1 MHSACFNLC
10 PDEKGTEISGDLMG
24 VLKVIDSFNL
34 CPDEKGTE
42 SLTLS
47 HLRLPPIV
55 VSTFAPTK
63 RGLKVSNM
71 LDLQPSSRIVS
82 TLAPMKRGLKDD
94 FSVPYRDTTNG
105 FNPCPDEKGT
115 ESCNDEAKERIEGLK
130 RAKFHDARGAAR
142 RSASKALEALE
153 IIFEALPLTLAK
165 ATPKTLEDFKKIP
178 SRDIRRLL
186 DRFQF
191 VPRRKGD

>member
-1 MHSACFNLC
+1 MHSAC
-10 PDEKGTEISGDLMG
+10 
-24 VLKVIDSFNL
+24 FNL

-115 ESCNDEAKERIEGLK
+115 ES
-130 RAKFHDARGAAR
+130 
-142 RSASKALEALE
+142 
-153 IIFEALPLTLAK
+153 IFDLFIMFIRFGFQPL
-165 ATPKTLEDFKKIP
+165 
-178 SRDIRRLL
+178 
-186 DRFQF
+186 
-191 VPRRKGD
+191 PRRKGD